1 MAQNI
6 QLTDRV
12 RYFPTKTKADILPRL
27 GAKFIATVIFNA
39 SDWAIDEQVQFPT
52 SFTKWQDDGFLNYP
66 QIVGFRDGTGVGT
79 GLISDIDYNLFFTY
93 GILGTSL
100 NVMNKNYNLYYG
112 ENNFNPETGLN
123 SGFILYDVYNVQPY
137 PVITEG
143 SSTQMYAIISVDIYE
158 STELINTAT
167 DYSDIG
173 Q

>member
-39 SDWAIDEQVQFPT
+39 SDVSASEDIEFPRT
-52 SFTKWQDDGFLNYP
+52 FTDWQDGSLNY
-66 QIVGFRDGTGVGT
+66 QKIVGFRDGVGAGY
-79 GLISDIDYNLFFTY
+79 GLISDIDWNIFFNY
-93 GILGTSL
+93 GL
-100 NVMNKNYNLYYG
+100 NGYALNIMNKSYYVYYG
-112 ENNFNPETGLN
+112 EGNVNPETGLN
-123 SGFILYDVYNVQPY
+123 SGFMLYDVYNVQSY
-137 PVITEG
+137 PVITAG
-143 SSTQMYAIISVDIYE
+143 SSSKMYATISVDIYE

-167 DYSDIG
+167 NYADIG

>member
-39 SDWAIDEQVQFPT
+39 SDVSAGEEVEFPRV
-52 SFTKWQDDGFLNYP
+52 FTEWQDGNLNY
-66 QIVGFRDGTGVGT
+66 QKILGFRNDLGAGT
-79 GLISDIDYNLFFTY
+79 GLISDIDYNIFNY
-93 GILGTSL
+93 GITETQL
-100 NVMNKNYNLYYG
+100 NIMNKSYPVFYG
-112 ENNFNPETGLN
+112 INVNPETGLN
-123 SGFILYDVYNVQPY
+123 SGFMLYDVYNVQPY
-137 PVITEG
+137 PVITGG
-143 SSTQMYAIISVDIYE
+143 SSTKMYAIISVDIYE

-167 DYSDIG
+167 NYSDIG

>member
-39 SDWAIDEQVQFPT
+39 SDWGINEQVQFPT

-66 QIVGFRDGTGVGT
+66 QIVGFRDDEGAGS
-79 GLISDIDYNLFFTY
+79 GLISDIDYNIFNY
-93 GILGTSL
+93 GITETGL
-100 NVMNKNYNLYYG
+100 NIMNRNYPVYYG
-112 ENNFNPETGLN
+112 ANVNPETGLN
-123 SGFILYDVYNVQPY
+123 SGFMLYDVYNVQPY
-137 PVITEG
+137 
-143 SSTQMYAIISVDIYE
+143 STILAGASNKVFSFISVDIYE

-167 DYSDIG
+167 NYSDIG

>member
-39 SDWAIDEQVQFPT
+39 SNTAANEEVELPQNFAN
-52 SFTKWQDDGFLNYP
+52 WQEDGNLNYP
-66 QIVGFRDGTGVGT
+66 ALVGFRDDEGAGS
-79 GLISDIDYNLFFTY
+79 GLISDIDYNIFNY
-93 GILGTSL
+93 GITETQL
-100 NVMNKNYNLYYG
+100 NIMNKSYPVFYG
-112 ENNFNPETGLN
+112 INVNPETGLN
-123 SGFILYDVYNVQPY
+123 SGFMLYDVYNVQPY
-137 PVITEG
+137 
-143 SSTQMYAIISVDIYE
+143 STILAGASNKVFSFISVDIYE

-167 DYSDIG
+167 NYSDIG